1 MRVFGI
7 DCNTKYLAIAMF
19 EDNKLVETIILPEDM
34 NKGIR
39 DPFTRLIKIM
49 NDFDDFLNSLFWW
62 DGYNVKEYK
71 GTKYAYVEEIP
82 FVRSAKVMRDLC
94 AVVACTRYV
103 LNKHYISSTEVN
115 VSLWKKETIGNG
127 KAQKEEVKA
136 WVLANIPNIDTALP
150 QDLYDAI
157 AIAWRG
163 VLVSGS

>member
-1 MRVFGI
+1 
-7 DCNTKYLAIAMF
+7 
-19 EDNKLVETIILPEDM
+19 
-34 NKGIR
+34 
-39 DPFTRLIKIM
+39 
-49 NDFDDFLNSLFWW
+49 
-62 DGYNVKEYK
+62 
-71 GTKYAYVEEIP
+71 
-82 FVRSAKVMRDLC
+82 MRDLC